1 MQQAA
6 LSVQQQPDQLP
17 PMPLPDP
24 PAPQPPPAPPPP
36 PQVERQAP
44 VPPQALSQQ
53 AASMSPSQNPLLNQ
67 YPIEPQANSRFPG
80 PDVQSQQVPE
90 SVAMR
95 QPAMGG
101 NPAAM
106 AGQPPSWL
114 GQAKSN
120 IGAMQAVQPHPT
132 GMPPEQGAFG
142 AQPGGQ
148 PPPPEP
154 PQYPGASYRDSIA
167 SMMTPQPGQEGGPP
181 QNPMMAGQ
189 TPARMPS
196 SLPGLMNPMST
207 AVAGSPPEAAQNRPI
222 VMRDIEPGP
231 RMAPGAQL
239 AQGPVQAPFP
249 RSGEGARP
257 VVQISER
264 VLGAGDPVKPTVP
277 PPDLGRQP
285 LGVPVEEQFEKSR
298 YYQPPPMPPPKTKWQ
313 VDTELKRDQARNPV
327 ERTSY
332 ENQLAAEEKRRKDT
346 HEMALKTWETR
357 NTIGKEEH
365 QKELERRRY
374 PGREEAD
381 ALKLGYEQQERAMK
395 ANELQRFG
403 VSGRGPH
410 EKALTEARKNV
421 EGIAPMMRT
430 LTKID
435 QTLKDNT
442 MFTGAAA
449 NFNTTRAKIM
459 HMMGWPLDKK
469 LPDTEQFVANLA
481 PLVAQA
487 RREVTGNANVS
498 DKDTALSLRNAMA
511 DPTLER
517 ETLLEAFSD
526 IRKAALIK
534 AVGHQAAVRNY
545 STGDTEEQTR
555 HNYNTLGVP
564 GYVDIIP
571 QAHVDVVRDAAAKKD
586 QATLDEFDDD
596 YNWPGLHLEVLKR
609 RK

>member
-1 MQQAA
+1 
-6 LSVQQQPDQLP
+6 
-17 PMPLPDP
+17 
-24 PAPQPPPAPPPP
+24 
-36 PQVERQAP
+36 
-44 VPPQALSQQ
+44 
-53 AASMSPSQNPLLNQ
+53 
-67 YPIEPQANSRFPG
+67 
-80 PDVQSQQVPE
+80 
-90 SVAMR
+90 
-95 QPAMGG
+95 
-101 NPAAM
+101 M
-106 AGQPPSWL
+106 AGQPPSWF

-196 SLPGLMNPMST
+196 SLPGLMNPMQT
-207 AVAGSPPEAAQNRPI
+207 AMAGSPPEAAQNRPI

-257 VVQISER
+257 VVQISDR
-264 VLGAGDPVKPTVP
+264 VLGPGDPATKTTP
-277 PPDLGRQP
+277 PPDLGTQK
-285 LGVPVEEQFEKSR
+285 LGVPVEEQFEKSK
-298 YYQPPPMPPPKTKWQ
+298 YYKPPPQLEPKTDWQ
-313 VDTELKRDQARNPV
+313 INTELKRDKARNPV
-327 ERTSY
+327 ERQSY
-332 ENQLAAEEKRRKDT
+332 ENQIAAEEKRRKDVHDAAMET
-346 HEMALKTWETR
+346 WKTINEV
-357 NTIGKEEH
+357 GKGEH

-374 PGREEAD
+374 PGKEKAD
-381 ALKLGYEQQERAMK
+381 ALKLGYEQQELALK
-395 ANELQRFG
+395 ASEMQRFG
-403 VSGRGPH
+403 PGGRGPH
-410 EKALTEARKNV
+410 VAALTERQKNV
-421 EGIAPMMRT
+421 ANIAPMMRT
-430 LTKID
+430 IG
-435 QTLKDNT
+435 QIESSLKDDKI
-442 MFTGAAA
+442 FTGMTSDL
-449 NFNTTRAKIM
+449 NVFRAKLM
-459 HMMGWPLDKK
+459 RAMGWPLDPK
-469 LPDTEQFVANLA
+469 LPVTEQYVPQLA

-487 RREVTGNANVS
+487 RREISGNANISNADV
-498 DKDTALSLRNAMA
+498 ALSLKNAMA
-511 DPTLER
+511 DPKMER
-517 ETLLEAFSD
+517 ETLMEAFAD

-534 AVGHQAAVRNY
+534 AVEHQAAVRNY
-545 STGDTEEQTR
+545 STGDTPEQTR